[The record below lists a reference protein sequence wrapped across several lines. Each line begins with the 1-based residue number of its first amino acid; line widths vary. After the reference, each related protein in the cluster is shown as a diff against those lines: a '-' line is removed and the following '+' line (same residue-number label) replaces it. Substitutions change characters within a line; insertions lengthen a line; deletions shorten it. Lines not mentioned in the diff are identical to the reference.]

1 MTSTIL
7 GSANVKASRGRPPE
21 RAVMPVRQRLLAAT
35 ARLVYQHGIAA
46 TGVETIAAA
55 AGVAKMSL
63 YRHFPGG
70 KDELVAAALARRSHD
85 VIERWVD
92 DARRLA
98 STAGE
103 HPDPI
108 ATLLAVF
115 DVVDQQT
122 QHPGWRGCPFLNAA
136 AELPPQHP
144 GRVVVLAHKHALNE
158 VLTGLVRDAG
168 IGQADHLG
176 RTLVL
181 LLDGA
186 LAASALTP
194 EQHPAAL
201 ARTVA
206 ALLLEETPGRSP
218 RHERAVTRE
227 GA

>member
-7 GSANVKASRGRPPE
+7 GSANSNASRGRPPG
-21 RAVMPVRQRLLAAT
+21 RAVSPVRQRLLAAT

-46 TGVETIAAA
+46 TGVEGIAAA

-98 STAGE
+98 SAAGE

-144 GRVVVLAHKHALNE
+144 GRVVVLAHKRALNE
-158 VLTGLVRDAG
+158 VLTGLIRDAG
-168 IGQADHLG
+168 IGRADHLG

-201 ARTVA
+201 ARTIAVQ
-206 ALLLEETPGRSP
+206 LLGETPGRAP
-218 RHERAVTRE
+218 RHEPAVSRE

>member
-1 MTSTIL
+1 MP
-7 GSANVKASRGRPPE
+7 AAPPSRDQP
-21 RAVMPVRQRLLAAT
+21 PVRQRLLRAT
-35 ARLVYQHGIAA
+35 SRLVYEHGIAA
-46 TGVETIAAA
+46 TGVEAIAGA

-98 STAGE
+98 SAAGE

-144 GRVVVLAHKHALNE
+144 GRVVVLAHKRALNE
-158 VLTGLVRDAG
+158 VLTGLIRDAG
-168 IGQADHLG
+168 IGRADHLG

-201 ARTVA
+201 ARTLAVQ
-206 ALLLEETPGRSP
+206 LLGETPGRAP
-218 RHERAVTRE
+218 RHEPAVSRE